1 VQARLGADGVKL
13 PQGGRMTGPSSQGR
27 SIRDILVP
35 GHGALAAVAAVVAA
49 LLLSCAESR
58 TERIILIVVDT
69 LRSDHLSPYGS
80 QLETPNVAALA
91 ERGQVFTNAIS
102 SFHQTTMSMAALL
115 TGRTPSLETGVARK
129 PLPWTGQTWCGLSR
143 LAVPQGDTCVPRGLT
158 TLAEELRDSGYWT
171 AAVVSNLLLFEP
183 LGYEQGFD
191 RWVQVAPR
199 ADQPMK
205 LLPQARAESR
215 SAAHVQRG
223 VEELL
228 ARRPS
233 DRFFLY
239 VHYIDV
245 HDWNLMKTEY
255 GEAVEL
261 FDRDLGKLLEYL
273 GAQGLLDRAVVI
285 FTSDHGEALG
295 EEHPLKSTRTH
306 LGNPS
311 FEPVLR
317 VPLIIAPPQFDDASR
332 LVRSQDIPGLIKQ
345 IAGVAAQEAR
355 DLEPDEVFLSEKRW
369 RTYRKGRW
377 KSMSRRGKREAWLFD
392 IEADPDETVDVAEQR
407 PVSMAEHRKR
417 IAQLTKSLAGQV
429 SEGEKLTER
438 DRARLR
444 ALGYLPS
451 D

>member
-1 VQARLGADGVKL
+1 
-13 PQGGRMTGPSSQGR
+13 
-27 SIRDILVP
+27 
-35 GHGALAAVAAVVAA
+35 
-49 LLLSCAESR
+49 
-58 TERIILIVVDT
+58 
-69 LRSDHLSPYGS
+69 
-80 QLETPNVAALA
+80 
-91 ERGQVFTNAIS
+91 
-102 SFHQTTMSMAALL
+102 
-115 TGRTPSLETGVARK
+115 
-129 PLPWTGQTWCGLSR
+129 
-143 LAVPQGDTCVPRGLT
+143 VPRGLT
-158 TLAEELRDSGYWT
+158 TLAEELRDRGYWT

-191 RWVQVAPR
+191 RWVQVGPM
-199 ADQPMK
+199 ADQAMK
-205 LLPQARAESR
+205 LLPRARAESR

-223 VEELL
+223 VEEVL

-261 FDRDLGKLLEYL
+261 FDRELGKLLEYL
-273 GAQGLLDRAVVI
+273 GAQGLLDLAVVV

-317 VPLIIAPPQFDDASR
+317 VPLIVAPPQFDDASR

-407 PVSMAEHRKR
+407 PDIMAEHRKR
-417 IAQLTKSLAGQV
+417 IAQLTASLAGQV
-429 SEGEKLTER
+429 SEDEKLTER